1 MERLLA
7 KSSFREE
14 KEKEI
19 KYQRFIP
26 LPDKEYDYKNRPLLE
41 EIPTRKQAAK
51 RHFGCNAYF
60 TRQT

>member
-7 KSSFREE
+7 KSSFQEG
-14 KEKEI
+14 KEPKL
-19 KYQRFIP
+19 QRFLP
-26 LPDKEYDYKNRPLLE
+26 LPNKEFDYKNRPLLE
-41 EIPTRKQAAK
+41 EIPPRKQGAK